1 MVMNGDRPGTKKVIP
16 ALGDFVSGRIVRMG
30 VTLLFVSGAILVA
43 FFHMRSSISRAATA
57 TEAIRASG
65 VVEMRLFDLY
75 GSASSFAANGQAKAI
90 SDMDGDLRYLLDSR
104 NSSFLKDPRKI
115 ALMLGN
121 VRQIFALKKAMEL
134 SRASRYRE
142 QLALSI
148 RNLLSVIQTEVLAS
162 DIRSAALDQARALS
176 SVRTS
181 ALLLS
186 VVVFVGMGVIAW
198 NILSFGRTIRT
209 DVLSPL
215 EGLSRWVQSMTSFQ
229 RTEAPEVLFSEIHS
243 MTASVER
250 LYSTLLNIMQ
260 TMPEIGIAIA
270 GADEEGK
277 NRVVYANGRMQ
288 ELYGL
293 LRPGIERMTKRT
305 LSPDLVG
312 LSIHEFH
319 RNSDEVRKMIGEI
332 KPGERRKNMSI
343 TIASSGRNTVIDS
356 YTVPVFDGASGSRLF
371 FVTFFMDKT
380 SAHTF
385 RKAIETT
392 ERELDALKHEQ
403 DTLDEV
409 LEETVRNTSFMS
421 DEVRMLQS
429 ELESSRKAVEDL
441 SGSVKEVYGRLP
453 DLNRVLASLN
463 QSSAD
468 ISKITKDISEVTA
481 QTNLLALN
489 AAIEAARAGENGRG
503 FAVVADEVRKLA
515 VRTAALTKDIE
526 GRISGTI
533 SETRN
538 ISDGVTDLSSLVSQ
552 SREFAAHAEKRL
564 SNMSGAIGNVGKSF
578 TAIETASEKGSQSAG
593 SVSRQIEKTISEYR
607 LLSEVQI

>member
-1 MVMNGDRPGTKKVIP
+1 MDGLPTLWAFISR
-16 ALGDFVSGRIVRMG
+16 RIVRMG
-30 VTLLFVSGAILVA
+30 VSILIVSVAILGS
-43 FFHMRSSISRAATA
+43 FSYMRSSISRSATA
-57 TEAIRASG
+57 TEAIKSSG

-75 GSASSFAANGQAKAI
+75 GAVSAFAANGRAKASSTI
-90 SDMDGDLRYLLDSR
+90 EDDLHYLLDPA
-104 NSSFLKDPRKI
+104 NSSFLKNQQKK
-115 ALMLGN
+115 ALMMGN
-121 VRQIFALKKAMEL
+121 IRQIFALKKAMEM

-148 RNLLSVIQTEVLAS
+148 RNLLSVIQTDVLTS
-162 DIRSAALDQARALS
+162 DIRSATIEQARALS

-186 VVVFVGMGVIAW
+186 VVIFTGMGLIVW
-198 NILSFGRTIRT
+198 NILSFRRTIRT
-209 DVLSPL
+209 DVLMPL
-215 EGLSRWVQSMTSFQ
+215 EELSRWVQSMTSFQ
-229 RTEAPEVLFSEIHS
+229 SSKTPEVRYSEMHS

-270 GADEEGK
+270 EADDEWK
-277 NRVVYANGRMQ
+277 NRVIYANGRMQ
-288 ELYGL
+288 ELYGI

-305 LSPDLVG
+305 LSPALVG

-319 RNSDEVRKMIGEI
+319 RNPDDVRKVIGEI

-343 TIASSGRNTVIDS
+343 PIAFSDRNIVIDS
-356 YTVPVFDGASGSRLF
+356 YTVPVFDGESGKRLF

-380 SAHTF
+380 SAHIF

-392 ERELDALKHEQ
+392 ERELNALKHEQ

-421 DEVRMLQS
+421 DEVRTLQS
-429 ELESSRKAVEDL
+429 ELEFSRKAVEDL

-453 DLNRVLASLN
+453 DLNRVLSSLN
-463 QSSAD
+463 QSSED
-468 ISKITKDISEVTA
+468 ISRITKDISGVTD

-515 VRTAALTKDIE
+515 VRTATLTKDIE

-538 ISDGVTDLSSLVSQ
+538 ISGAVTDLSSLVSQ
-552 SREFAAHAEKRL
+552 SREFASHAEKRL
-564 SNMSGAIGNVGKSF
+564 SNISGAIGNVGKSF
-578 TAIETASEKGSQSAG
+578 TAIETAAGEGSRSAG

-607 LLSEVQI
+607 LLSSVQI